1 MATESTEPLKRMP
14 ESSGTPDL
22 RGAPSIVGMSE
33 WLNMLGHS
41 ENEINSL
48 NVIHIAGTKGKGST
62 CAFTESFLRAHGQ
75 PTGFPRKTGMYTS
88 PHLLVPEERIRINSK
103 PLEPELFAKYFFEVY
118 DRLPQL
124 ARDYDPVGA
133 VVERGPRYLQLFA
146 LFAFHVFIREQVDL
160 AILETHNGG
169 EYDATNVV
177 EKPVVTA
184 ITTLGMDHV
193 DQLGPSIQ
201 NIAWH
206 KSGIYKRGAVA
217 LSTLQDLNPAK
228 VLQDRAEAAG
238 EQVRFISDDEKLPAN
253 ALQLKVAVQ
262 RKNASLGTAAAQA
275 FLDRR
280 APAESRTLTKEDL
293 HLGVQQWNWPGRFQ
307 IIADAQRT
315 WFLDAAHN
323 ELSVVIAAKW
333 FAEAGA
339 ELDGSAAKIL
349 VFSHISESRDTT
361 GLLRSLACGLKQNGV
376 NISHVIFT
384 TYDESESSK
393 SFTTL
398 DKATA
403 FRETWT
409 GAFPNTKIWD
419 EPTIQGAIVRAQSI
433 ECSDATASVQTLITG
448 SQHLVGPALRI
459 LQHGKHTTP

>member
-1 MATESTEPLKRMP
+1 M
-14 ESSGTPDL
+14 
-22 RGAPSIVGMSE
+22 
-33 WLNMLGHS
+33 GHFTQHS
-41 ENEINSL
+41 FYHVLIRPQKNDINSL

-75 PTGFPRKTGMYTS
+75 RTGFPRKTGMYTS
-88 PHLLVPEERIRINSK
+88 PHLLAPEERIRINSK
-103 PLEPELFAKYFFEVY
+103 SLEPELFAKYFFEVY
-118 DRLPQL
+118 GRLPQL
-124 ARDYDPVGA
+124 AKDYDPVGT

-146 LFAFHVFIREQVDL
+146 LFAFHVFIQEQVDL

-177 EKPVVTA
+177 EKPMVTA

-206 KSGIYKRGAVA
+206 KSGIYKPGAVA
-217 LSTLQDLNPAK
+217 LSTIQDPDPAK
-228 VLQDRAEAAG
+228 VLRDRAEAVG
-238 EQVRFISDDEKLPAN
+238 EQVHSISDDERLPAN

-262 RKNASLGTAAAQA
+262 RKNASLGAAAAQA

-280 APAESRTLTKEDL
+280 APAQSHMLTEEDL
-293 HLGVQQWNWPGRFQ
+293 RMGVQQWNWPGRFQ

-323 ELSVVIAAKW
+323 QLSVAIAAKW

-339 ELDGSAAKIL
+339 ELDRFAVKTL
-349 VFSHISESRDTT
+349 VFSHISESRDTV
-361 GLLRSLACGLKQNGV
+361 GLLESLADGLKANGV
-376 NISHVIFT
+376 EMSHVIFT
-384 TYDESESSK
+384 TYDESDSSR
-393 SFTTL
+393 SFSL
-398 DKATA
+398 PENAAA
-403 FRETWT
+403 FCETWT
-409 GAFPNTKIWD
+409 KIFPKTKIWD
-419 EPTIQGAIVRAQSI
+419 EPTIERAVKRAKSI
-433 ECSDATASVQTLITG
+433 EGADATASVHTLITG

-459 LQHGKHTTP
+459 LELEKDTTP